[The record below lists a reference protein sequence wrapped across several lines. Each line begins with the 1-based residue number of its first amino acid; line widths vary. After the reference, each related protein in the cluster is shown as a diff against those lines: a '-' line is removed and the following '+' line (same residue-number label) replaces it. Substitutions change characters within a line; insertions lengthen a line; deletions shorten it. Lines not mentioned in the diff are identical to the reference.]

1 MANDKSNEK
10 LLNGLKLGDNVWIP
24 EKRPVF
30 PKVNFGSDKN
40 VLIEELHK
48 WPDGEVTSTSLLEGK
63 GPEYWTPMR
72 YEFAGCW
79 KSDHSWRKFWTFTPL
94 GGANWEIKFC
104 VNEVWNDLTGKN
116 NSRPADI
123 FRLLDYRRQIK
134 RCQVFESKEECES
147 WCKTENKKI
156 NITALAAGLRKMQR
170 AVKDF
175 SKKLEAQ

>member
-1 MANDKSNEK
+1 MDNDRSNEK
-10 LLNGLKLGDNVWIP
+10 LLNELKLSDNVWIP

-48 WPDGEVTSTSLLEGK
+48 WPDGEVTSTPLLEGK

-175 SKKLEAQ
+175 SKKLEA